1 MMNKPIRHK
10 LLKAIFL
17 NRFFSTIIY
26 WCQLSQFFQGFSQEL
41 NFNTSMHVIA
51 HRYKHIGEEIVWQR
65 FTWHII

>member
-17 NRFFSTIIY
+17 NLFFHSHLLVPK
-26 WCQLSQFFQGFSQEL
+26 LSQFFQGFSQEL

-65 FTWHII
+65 FTWQIS